1 MILTGLARLGR
12 DAEMRYTGG
21 GDPVA
26 TLALAFNYGQKD
38 SGGNKPTQWIEASL
52 WGKRAEALKD
62 YLKKGA
68 AVVVILS
75 DPHIETWQKKDQTTG
90 FKLVGK
96 VLELELTGGAREA
109 GSNQSGG
116 KSQHDDYSSPRR
128 TVVPDRSFED
138 ITDDLPF

>member
-12 DAEMRYTGG
+12 DASLRYTQG
-21 GDPVA
+21 GDPV
-26 TLALAFNYGQKD
+26 LEMALAFNYGQKD
-38 SGGNKPTQWIEASL
+38 GSGNKPTQWIEASL

-68 AVVVILS
+68 AVDVILS

-96 VLELELTGGAREA
+96 VLELEFAGGAREA
-109 GSNQSGG
+109 GSFPSVGQS
-116 KSQHDDYSSPRR
+116 QPAADSPRR
-128 TVVPDRSFED
+128 QAAPARNFDD
-138 ITDDLPF
+138 LTDDVPF